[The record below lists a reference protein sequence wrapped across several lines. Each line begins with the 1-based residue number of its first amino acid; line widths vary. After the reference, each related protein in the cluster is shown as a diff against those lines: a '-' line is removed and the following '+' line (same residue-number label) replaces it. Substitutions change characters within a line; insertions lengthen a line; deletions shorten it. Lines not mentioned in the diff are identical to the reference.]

1 MLAGERGSELLAMTA
16 PVALSIVI
24 PTLNAADTLP
34 ACLAALAPAV
44 GTAPGGPPRARIAEM
59 IVADGGSRDGSRAV
73 ARRFG
78 ARVLRVPPGR
88 GRQLRA
94 GAAAAKGDWLLFL
107 HADTVLGAGW
117 AGAAARFAA
126 DPGNARRAAA
136 FRFALDDRSPGARRM
151 ERLVAWRC
159 RALRLPF
166 GDQGLLIG
174 RALYDELGG
183 FRPLPLMEDV
193 DLVRRIGP
201 GRLALL
207 DAPAVTSAAR
217 YRSQGYWLRPLR
229 NLALLGLY
237 FLGVP
242 PRLLVRLYA

>member
-1 MLAGERGSELLAMTA
+1 MTA

-44 GTAPGGPPRARIAEM
+44 GTPPNGRSAARISEV
-59 IVADGGSRDGSRAV
+59 IVADGGSRDGTQVV

-78 ARVLRVPPGR
+78 ARVLRAPPGR
-88 GRQLRA
+88 GRQLAA
-94 GAAAAKGDWLLFL
+94 GAAAAKADWLLFL

-117 AGAAARFAA
+117 ARAAARFAA
-126 DPGNARRAAA
+126 DPGNSLRAAA
-136 FRFALDDRSPGARRM
+136 FRFALDDEAPGARRV

-159 RALRLPF
+159 RALALPF
-166 GDQGLLIG
+166 GDQGLLMS

-201 GRLALL
+201 RRLALL
-207 DAPAVTSAAR
+207 EAPAVTSAAR
-217 YRSQGYWLRPLR
+217 YRNEGYWLRPLR
-229 NLALLGLY
+229 NLACLGLY